1 MAERKIMSL
10 EAVARELDR
19 LRRAG
24 RKVVQCHGCFD
35 LLHIGHIKHLQAARR
50 IGDALVVTITPDR
63 YVDKGPGGPPF
74 RKDSGRKQWPLSIAW
89 TSWRSTGSG
98 RPRPRFDCSGRLTT

>member
-19 LRRAG
+19 LRRDG

-50 IGDALVVTITPDR
+50 MGEP
-63 YVDKGPGGPPF
+63 
-74 RKDSGRKQWPLSIAW
+74 SS
-89 TSWRSTGSG
+89 
-98 RPRPRFDCSGRLTT
+98 